1 MPEPLYA
8 GMSLPTLLKT
18 LIISVLFIATFRFDL
33 HRLWDKTNPF
43 YGDGNW
49 SHSFFVPLIG
59 LWYLYVNRD
68 QLKAAPIEPLL
79 AGKFTRARFVS
90 AGLTSALGL
99 TIYYC
104 IPILASRLGAAD
116 LMLEPL
122 KGVGLGLMLLG
133 AIVAGF
139 DWGIGLLL

>member
-33 HRLWDKTNPF
+33 HRLWNKTNPF

-59 LWYLYVNRD
+59 LLYLFQNRD

-79 AGKFTRARFVS
+79 AGKFTRGRMISAAVCAAIGAALFLFGSRLFPQGILKEPIRGAG
-90 AGLTSALGL
+90 AGLF
-99 TIYYC
+99 
-104 IPILASRLGAAD
+104 
-116 LMLEPL
+116 
-122 KGVGLGLMLLG
+122 GLGVL
-133 AIVAGF
+133 VAAL